1 MNSNSEIG
9 AAIIEA
15 AAKGDL
21 KKLKAIR
28 KKVNDVWEFRKICD
42 EYSDF
47 STGRTVLHLAA
58 GIGHFEMCK
67 FLINSVGVDIDAFTY
82 KRHTPISEAVIGG
95 HNKIVEFLIKQG
107 ADDGIP
113 NTVGSTP
120 LHYALLKDNSK
131 LVELLVAEGALLD
144 EDSLDGTPLQIAASR
159 GNLKAVKSLLYW
171 DADPNFYA
179 AVDDGPLVCA
189 VKSRSLESLAF
200 LLAAKAN
207 PNMNDSGLSPLGFA
221 AKEADTRFLKCLL
234 RSKADPNFVQ
244 TDIYKPIEEA
254 AMVHN
259 RAAVEIL
266 FPVTARLPHY
276 PNWTVDGIIEY
287 THSEEFKTM
296 NEEKLTECLTE
307 LELAGM
313 RDASHKDYYNAIIK
327 YKRAS
332 VLDPSN
338 PRWVSKR
345 CLWSAHFGSG
355 GYAMMDALRWIR
367 LKPDLPVPHHGGE
380 NAVAANVIFK
390 KFLMAGL
397 AFLLDPSNEDK
408 CSAFGFGLFN
418 YFALLCEMSSPLE
431 ILEL

>member
-1 MNSNSEIG
+1 MSSASEIG

-15 AAKGDL
+15 AANGDL
-21 KKLKAIR
+21 KQLRAIR
-28 KKVNDVWEFRKICD
+28 KKVNDEWEFRKICD

-67 FLINSVGVDIDAFTY
+67 FLINSVGVHIDAFTY
-82 KRHTPISEAVIGG
+82 KRCTPISEAVKGG

-120 LHYALLKDNSK
+120 LHYALLKDNSE

-144 EDSLDGTPLQIAASR
+144 ADSVDGTPLQIAASR

-171 DADPNFYA
+171 EADPNFYA

-207 PNMNDSGLSPLGFA
+207 PNMYVSGLSPLGFA
-221 AKEADTRFLKCLL
+221 AKEGDTRFLKCLL
-234 RSKADPNFVQ
+234 RSNADPNLVQ
-244 TDIYKPIEEA
+244 TNDDFQDIYKPIEEA

-296 NEEKLTECLTE
+296 NEEKLTKCLTE

-313 RDASHKDYYNAIIK
+313 HNASHKDYYNAINK

-332 VLDPSN
+332 LLDPSN
-338 PRWVSKR
+338 PRWISKR
-345 CLWSAHFGSG
+345 SLWSSHMGSG
-355 GYAMMDALRWIR
+355 GYAMIDALRWIR

-380 NAVAANVIFK
+380 NAAAANVIFK
-390 KFLMAGL
+390 AL
-397 AFLLDPSNEDK
+397 PSCWILTTKKNVVH
-408 CSAFGFGLFN
+408 
-418 YFALLCEMSSPLE
+418 
-431 ILEL
+431 LELVCLITLPCCVR